1 MLIRVH
7 IDLLHLIILSNL
19 ENINAELIKMNIP
32 QSERLV
38 RLNKTARNQ
47 MNLLKNNRSYEELKS
62 LSKDVTLKI
71 ENN

>member
-47 MNLLKNNRSYEELKS
+47 MNLLKNNSSYAELKS